1 MGPNDAEGF
10 YGALCPVEK
19 GSTTEASFV
28 VSFPFLLFFFMRTL
42 FCFCSG
48 TRNLVG
54 VEFEGAGFGAQSGVA
69 TPEGVGLTRVLS
81 AAQ

>member
-1 MGPNDAEGF
+1 M
-10 YGALCPVEK
+10 
-19 GSTTEASFV
+19 
-28 VSFPFLLFFFMRTL
+28 
-42 FCFCSG
+42 
-48 TRNLVG
+48 G